1 MVSKPKI
8 RNQKSQIRKGKVSEL
23 LSIKDLYLLKIL
35 PCLT

>member
-8 RNQKSQIRKGKVSEL
+8 RNQKSQIRKVSEL